1 MLLISLCQETLVH
14 VLICD
19 PGIKP
24 FFVNNIPSSATFCK
38 ILVFLRF
45 FIYLLN
51 GSIEFFYDYDV
62 YDNQIIIMCQTFNN
76 IDSLHLPQILS
87 RT

>member
-1 MLLISLCQETLVH
+1 MPGNFGACPC
-14 VLICD
+14 CD

-24 FFVNNIPSSATFCK
+24 LFLNNIPSSATFC
-38 ILVFLRF
+38 F
-45 FIYLLN
+45 FDDDDDDDDD
-51 GSIEFFYDYDV
+51 DYDV
-62 YDNQIIIMCQTFNN
+62 YDNQIIRMCQTFIN